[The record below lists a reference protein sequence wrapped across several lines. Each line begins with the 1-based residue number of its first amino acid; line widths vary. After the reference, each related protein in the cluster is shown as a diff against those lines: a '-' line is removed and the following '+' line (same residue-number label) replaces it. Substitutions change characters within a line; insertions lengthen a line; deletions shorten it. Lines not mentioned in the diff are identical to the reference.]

1 MPILFFDVDGPMVPG
16 RGLFLPKN
24 IAPRYG
30 WEFDPCAVGML
41 NFLNWAVPNL
51 QVVISSHRVGMRS
64 PFDGSYTDTK
74 ESWERVFQEN
84 GLKLQIHKDW
94 CTVKGKAKLEDRV
107 NKLEEIR
114 GWRGRNKAHSDDR
127 FVVIEDEA
135 IYARD
140 ITDEERDVYHICAED
155 YLDGITWRDLKR
167 IANFL
172 GVDNLSEKIR
182 EYQMMHSA
190 FRKSPTIVTK
200 KIHRIEPSAI

>member
-16 RGLFLPKN
+16 RALFLPQN

-30 WEFDPCAVGML
+30 WQFDPCAVGML
-41 NFLNWAVPNL
+41 NFLNWVVPNL

-64 PFDGSYTDTK
+64 PFDGTYTDTRA
-74 ESWERVFQEN
+74 SWERIFQEN

-94 CTVKGKAKLEDRV
+94 CTVLGKAKLENRP
-107 NKLEEIR
+107 NKLDEIR
-114 GWRGRNKAHSDDR
+114 KWRERNKAHQNDL

-140 ITDEERDVYHICAED
+140 ITDEERESFHICAED
-155 YLDGITWRDLKR
+155 YLDGITWKDLKR

-172 GVDNLSEKIR
+172 GVDNLGDKLA
-182 EYQMMHSA
+182 EYQKLHSV
-190 FRKSPTIVTK
+190 FRQSPTIT
-200 KIHRIEPSAI
+200 IRPSRRIVLPTI